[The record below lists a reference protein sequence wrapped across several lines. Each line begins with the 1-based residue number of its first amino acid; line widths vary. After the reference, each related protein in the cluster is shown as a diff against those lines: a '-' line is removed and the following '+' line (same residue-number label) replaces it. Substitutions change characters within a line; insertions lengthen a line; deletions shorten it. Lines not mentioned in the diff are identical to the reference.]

1 MSGEGK
7 KLRTLIVDDEPLAR
21 RTIRD
26 LLAEDPEVE
35 VVGECGT
42 GAEAVESIRTRP
54 PDLLFLDI
62 QMPGMDGFDVL
73 SQVELER
80 ISAVI
85 FVTAYDA
92 YALKAFEVHALDY
105 LLKPFTDDRFR
116 EALARAKSHVEMRE
130 ARGLAESLRAFLRG
144 RAGDEEETAA
154 AAATTVRK
162 GGYLTRFMVKAGG
175 RVIFINPSDV
185 DWIEADNYYVKLHVG
200 GRAHLLRLSMKE
212 LEERLDPKTFWRT
225 HRSAI
230 INLDRVKELHQHP
243 SGEYVVVLRDGTE
256 LKLSR
261 ARRERLQELLM
272 GERD

>member
-1 MSGEGK
+1 VSAEAK
-7 KLRTLIVDDEPLAR
+7 RIRTLIVDDEPLAR
-21 RTIRD
+21 RTIRN
-26 LLAEDPEVE
+26 LLAEDTDVE
-35 VVGECGT
+35 VVGECGG
-42 GAEAVESIRTRP
+42 GAEAVESIQGRP

-73 SQVELER
+73 SQIELEH

-105 LLKPFTDDRFR
+105 LLKPFTDERFR
-116 EALARAKSHVEMRE
+116 EALARAKSHVELRE

-144 RAGDEEETAA
+144 RAGAEDE
-154 AAATTVRK
+154 AATTSAASGRK
-162 GGYLTRFMVKAGG
+162 GGYLTRFMIKVGG

-212 LEERLDPKTFWRT
+212 LEERLDPKLFWRT

-243 SGEYVVVLRDGTE
+243 SGEYVVVLQDGTE

>member
-1 MSGEGK
+1 MSAEAK
-7 KLRTLIVDDEPLAR
+7 RLRTLIVDDEPLAR

-26 LLAEDPEVE
+26 LLAEDPDVE
-35 VVGECGT
+35 VFGECGG
-42 GAEAVESIRTRP
+42 GAEAVESIRRRP

-62 QMPGMDGFDVL
+62 QMPGMDGFGVL
-73 SQVELER
+73 SRIELER

-105 LLKPFTDDRFR
+105 LLKPFTDERFR
-116 EALARAKSHVEMRE
+116 EALARAKSHVELRE

-144 RAGDEEETAA
+144 RAGSEDETAA
-154 AAATTVRK
+154 PVNVVRK
-162 GGYLTRFMVKAGG
+162 GSYLTRFMVKLGG

>member
-7 KLRTLIVDDEPLAR
+7 KIRTLIVDDEPLAR

-42 GAEAVESIRTRP
+42 GAEAVESIRARP

-73 SQVELER
+73 SAVELER

-105 LLKPFTDDRFR
+105 LLKPFTDERFR
-116 EALARAKSHVEMRE
+116 EALARARSHVEMKE

-144 RAGDEEETAA
+144 RAGAEEELATVTTAK
-154 AAATTVRK
+154 K
-162 GGYLTRFMVKAGG
+162 GGYLTRFMVKTGG
-175 RVIFINPSDV
+175 RVIFINPADV

-272 GERD
+272 GERE

>member
-1 MSGEGK
+1 MSGEVK
-7 KLRTLIVDDEPLAR
+7 KIRTLIVDDEPLAR
-21 RTIRD
+21 RTIRN
-26 LLAEDPEVE
+26 LLAEDPDVE
-35 VVGECGT
+35 VVGECGG
-42 GAEAVESIRTRP
+42 GAEAVESIRRRP

-73 SQVELER
+73 SQIELER

-105 LLKPFTDDRFR
+105 LLKPFTDERFR
-116 EALARAKSHVEMRE
+116 EALARAKSHVELRE

-144 RAGDEEETAA
+144 RAGPDEETVVTASG
-154 AAATTVRK
+154 RK
-162 GGYLTRFMVKAGG
+162 AGYLTRFMVKVGG
-175 RVIFINPSDV
+175 RVIFINPADV

-243 SGEYVVVLRDGTE
+243 NGEYVVVLQDGTE

>member
-1 MSGEGK
+1 VSAGPK
-7 KLRTLIVDDEPLAR
+7 RLKTLIVDDEPLAR

-35 VVGECGT
+35 VVGECGG
-42 GAEAVESIRTRP
+42 GAEAVEGIRRRP

-62 QMPGMDGFDVL
+62 QMPGMDGFGVL
-73 SQVELER
+73 SQIELER

-105 LLKPFTDDRFR
+105 LLKPFTDERFK
-116 EALARAKSHVEMRE
+116 EALARAKSHVELRE
-130 ARGLAESLRAFLRG
+130 AKGLAESLRAFLRD
-144 RAGDEEETAA
+144 RAVAADETATPVNA
-154 AAATTVRK
+154 GKK
-162 GGYLTRFMVKAGG
+162 GGYLTRFMVKVGG
-175 RVIFINPSDV
+175 RVIFINPADV

>member
-1 MSGEGK
+1 MNAEPRK
-7 KLRTLIVDDEPLAR
+7 IKTLIVDDEPLAR
-21 RTIRD
+21 RTIRN
-26 LLAEDPEVE
+26 LLAEDPDVE
-35 VVGECGT
+35 VVGECGG
-42 GAEAVESIRTRP
+42 GAEAVERIRSQP

-73 SQVELER
+73 EAVELER

-85 FVTAYDA
+85 FVTAFDA

-105 LLKPFTDDRFR
+105 LLKPFTDARFR
-116 EALARAKSHVEMRE
+116 EALARARSHVELRE
-130 ARGLAESLRAFLRG
+130 AKGLAESLRAFLRG
-144 RAGDEEETAA
+144 RVGASEET
-154 AAATTVRK
+154 TVTAPGRK
-162 GGYLTRFMVKAGG
+162 TGYLTRFMVKVGG
-175 RVIFINPSDV
+175 RVIFVNPSDV
-185 DWIEADNYYVKLHVG
+185 DWIEADNYYIKLHVA

-212 LEERLDPKTFWRT
+212 LEGRLDPKLFWRI

-243 SGEYVVVLRDGTE
+243 GGEYVVVLRDGTE

>member
-1 MSGEGK
+1 MSAEAK
-7 KLRTLIVDDEPLAR
+7 KIRTLIVDDEPLAR
-21 RTIRD
+21 RTIRN
-26 LLAEDPEVE
+26 LLAEDPDVE
-35 VVGECGT
+35 VSGECGGGT
-42 GAEAVESIRTRP
+42 EAVESIRSHP

-73 SQVELER
+73 SQIELER

-105 LLKPFTDDRFR
+105 LLKPFTDERFR
-116 EALARAKSHVEMRE
+116 EALARAKTHVELRE

-144 RAGDEEETAA
+144 RTGSEEEPT
-154 AAATTVRK
+154 AATTAKK

>member
-1 MSGEGK
+1 MSAEARK
-7 KLRTLIVDDEPLAR
+7 IRTLIVDDEPLAR
-21 RTIRD
+21 RTIRN
-26 LLAEDPEVE
+26 LLAEDTNIE
-35 VVGECGT
+35 VVGECGG
-42 GAEAVESIRTRP
+42 GAEAVESIRHRP

-62 QMPGMDGFDVL
+62 QMPGMNGFDVL
-73 SQVELER
+73 SAVELER

-116 EALARAKSHVEMRE
+116 EALARAKSHVELRE
-130 ARGLAESLRAFLRG
+130 AKGLAESLRAFLRG
-144 RAGDEEETAA
+144 RAGAEEETVAA
-154 AAATTVRK
+154 SGRK
-162 GGYLTRFMVKAGG
+162 GGYLTRFMVKVGG

>member
-1 MSGEGK
+1 MTAGAK
-7 KLRTLIVDDEPLAR
+7 QIRALIVDDEPLAR
-21 RTIRD
+21 RTIRN
-26 LLAEDPEVE
+26 LLAEDPDIEVA
-35 VVGECGT
+35 GECGG
-42 GAEAVESIRTRP
+42 GAEAVESIRRRP

-73 SQVELER
+73 SEIELER

-105 LLKPFTDDRFR
+105 VLKPFNDERFR
-116 EALARAKSHVEMRE
+116 EALARAKSHVELRE

-144 RAGDEEETAA
+144 RTGSEGESAA
-154 AAATTVRK
+154 VAASPRK
-162 GGYLTRFMVKAGG
+162 GGHLTRFMVKVGG
-175 RVIFINPSDV
+175 RVIFVNPADV
-185 DWIEADNYYVKLHVG
+185 DWIEADNYYIKLHVG

-212 LEERLDPKTFWRT
+212 LEERLDPKSFWRI

-243 SGEYVVVLRDGTE
+243 GGEYVVVLRDGTE

-272 GERD
+272 GGRD

>member
-1 MSGEGK
+1 MSAAAK
-7 KLRTLIVDDEPLAR
+7 RLKTLIVDDEPLAR

-35 VVGECGT
+35 VIGECGG
-42 GAEAVESIRTRP
+42 GAEAVESISQRA

-62 QMPGMDGFDVL
+62 QMPGMDGFGVL
-73 SQVELER
+73 EAVELER

-105 LLKPFTDDRFR
+105 LLKPFTDERFR
-116 EALARAKSHVEMRE
+116 EALARAKSHVELRE
-130 ARGLAESLRAFLRG
+130 AKGLAESLRAFLRD
-144 RAGDEEETAA
+144 RAGAAADETAPPV
-154 AAATTVRK
+154 ATGKK
-162 GGYLTRFMVKAGG
+162 GGYLTRFMVKVGG
-175 RVIFINPSDV
+175 RVIFINPADV

>member
-1 MSGEGK
+1 MSAEAK
-7 KLRTLIVDDEPLAR
+7 KIRTLIVDDEPLAR
-21 RTIRD
+21 RTIRN
-26 LLAEDPEVE
+26 LLAEDSDVE
-35 VVGECGT
+35 IVGECGG
-42 GAEAVESIRTRP
+42 GADAVESIRRRP

-73 SQVELER
+73 SQIELER

-105 LLKPFTDDRFR
+105 LLKPFTDERFR
-116 EALARAKSHVEMRE
+116 EALARAKSHVELRE

-144 RAGDEEETAA
+144 RAGADEE
-154 AAATTVRK
+154 TVVASSGRK
-162 GGYLTRFMVKAGG
+162 ASYLTRFMVKVGG
-175 RVIFINPSDV
+175 RVIFINPADV
-185 DWIEADNYYVKLHVG
+185 DWVEADNYYVKLHTG

-243 SGEYVVVLRDGTE
+243 SGEYVVVLQDGTE

>member
-1 MSGEGK
+1 MSREARK
-7 KLRTLIVDDEPLAR
+7 IRTLIVDDEPVAR
-21 RTIRD
+21 RTIRN
-26 LLAEDPEVE
+26 LLAEDPDIELID
-35 VVGECGT
+35 ECGG
-42 GAEAVESIRTRP
+42 GAEAVESIRRRP

-73 SQVELER
+73 SQIELER

-105 LLKPFTDDRFR
+105 LLKPFTDERFR
-116 EALARAKSHVEMRE
+116 EALARAKSHVELHE
-130 ARGLAESLRAFLRG
+130 AKGLAESLRAFLRG
-144 RAGDEEETAA
+144 RADEETAV
-154 AAATTVRK
+154 AATGKK

-175 RVIFINPSDV
+175 RVIFINPRDV
-185 DWIEADNYYVKLHVG
+185 DWIEADNYYIKLHVG

-272 GERD
+272 GDRD

>member
-1 MSGEGK
+1 MSAEAK
-7 KLRTLIVDDEPLAR
+7 KIRTLIVDDEPLAR
-21 RTIRD
+21 RTIRN
-26 LLAEDPEVE
+26 LLADDPEVE
-35 VVGECGT
+35 IIGECAG
-42 GAEAVESIRTRP
+42 GAEAVESIRRRP

-73 SQVELER
+73 SAVELEH

-105 LLKPFTDDRFR
+105 LLKPFTDERFR
-116 EALARAKSHVEMRE
+116 EALARAKSHVELRE

-144 RAGDEEETAA
+144 RAAPEEETATA
-154 AAATTVRK
+154 AAPKK
-162 GGYLTRFMVKAGG
+162 GGYLTRFMVKVGG

-185 DWIEADNYYVKLHVG
+185 DWIEADNYYIKLHVS

>member
-7 KLRTLIVDDEPLAR
+7 KIRTLIVDDEPLAR
-21 RTIRD
+21 RTLRN

-35 VVGECGT
+35 VVGECGA
-42 GAEAVESIRTRP
+42 GAEAVESIRRRP

-116 EALARAKSHVEMRE
+116 EALARAKSHVEMKE

-144 RAGDEEETAA
+144 RTGAEEEPAA
-154 AAATTVRK
+154 AARK
-162 GGYLTRFMVKAGG
+162 GGHLTRFMVKVGG
-175 RVIFINPSDV
+175 RVIFINPADV

>member
-1 MSGEGK
+1 MSAEARRIG
-7 KLRTLIVDDEPLAR
+7 TLIVDDEPLAR

-26 LLAEDPEVE
+26 LLAEDPSIEIL
-35 VVGECGT
+35 GECGG
-42 GAEAVESIRTRP
+42 GAEAVESVRRRP

-62 QMPGMDGFDVL
+62 QMPGMNGFDVL
-73 SQVELER
+73 EAVELER

-105 LLKPFTDDRFR
+105 LLKPFTDERFR

-144 RAGDEEETAA
+144 RTGTEEEAA
-154 AAATTVRK
+154 AVAASNKK
-162 GGYLTRFMVKAGG
+162 GGYLTRFMVKSGG
-175 RVIFINPSDV
+175 RVIFVNPSDV

>member
-1 MSGEGK
+1 VSAEPK
-7 KLRTLIVDDEPLAR
+7 KIRTLIVDDEPLAR
-21 RTIRD
+21 RTIRN
-26 LLAEDPEVE
+26 LLAEDADVE
-35 VVGECGT
+35 VVGECGG
-42 GAEAVESIRTRP
+42 GAEAVESILRRP

-62 QMPGMDGFDVL
+62 QMPGIDGFDVL
-73 SQVELER
+73 EAVELER

-105 LLKPFTDDRFR
+105 LLKPFTDGRFR
-116 EALARAKSHVEMRE
+116 EALARAKSHVELRE

-144 RAGDEEETAA
+144 RAGADEETVAA
-154 AAATTVRK
+154 VAASGKKV
-162 GGYLTRFMVKAGG
+162 GYLTRFMVKVGG
-175 RVIFINPSDV
+175 RVIFINPADV

-200 GRAHLLRLSMKE
+200 GRTHLLRLSMKE

>member
-1 MSGEGK
+1 VSAEAK
-7 KLRTLIVDDEPLAR
+7 RLRTLIVDDEPLAR
-21 RTIRD
+21 RTIRN
-26 LLAEDPEVE
+26 LLAEDPDVE
-35 VVGECGT
+35 VIGECGG
-42 GAEAVESIRTRP
+42 GAEAVESIQSRP

-62 QMPGMDGFDVL
+62 QMPGMDGFGVL
-73 SQVELER
+73 SRIELER

-105 LLKPFTDDRFR
+105 LLKPFTDERFR
-116 EALARAKSHVEMRE
+116 EALARAKSHVELRE

-144 RAGDEEETAA
+144 RAGSEDETTAPVTA
-154 AAATTVRK
+154 GKK
-162 GGYLTRFMVKAGG
+162 GGYLTRFMVKLGG
-175 RVIFINPSDV
+175 RVIFINPADV
-185 DWIEADNYYVKLHVG
+185 DWIEADNYYVKLHVA

>member
-1 MSGEGK
+1 MSAEAK
-7 KLRTLIVDDEPLAR
+7 KIRTLIVDDEPLAR
-21 RTIRD
+21 RTIRN
-26 LLAEDPEVE
+26 LLADDPEVE
-35 VVGECGT
+35 IIGECAG
-42 GAEAVESIRTRP
+42 GAEAVESIRRRP

-73 SQVELER
+73 SAVELER

-105 LLKPFTDDRFR
+105 LLKPFTDERFR
-116 EALARAKSHVEMRE
+116 EALARAKSHVELRE
-130 ARGLAESLRAFLRG
+130 ARGLAESLRAFLSG
-144 RAGDEEETAA
+144 RVTSEEETAA
-154 AAATTVRK
+154 APAPKK
-162 GGYLTRFMVKAGG
+162 GGYLTRFMVKVGG

>member
-1 MSGEGK
+1 MSAEAK
-7 KLRTLIVDDEPLAR
+7 RLRTLIVDDEPLAR
-21 RTIRD
+21 RTIRN
-26 LLAEDPEVE
+26 LLAEDPDVE
-35 VVGECGT
+35 VVGECGG
-42 GAEAVESIRTRP
+42 GAEAVESIRRRP
-54 PDLLFLDI
+54 PDLFLDI
-62 QMPGMDGFDVL
+62 QMPGMDGFGVL
-73 SQVELER
+73 EAVELER

-105 LLKPFTDDRFR
+105 LLKPFTDERFR
-116 EALARAKSHVEMRE
+116 EALARAKSHVELRE

-144 RAGDEEETAA
+144 RTGSEDETAV
-154 AAATTVRK
+154 TTTAKRDS
-162 GGYLTRFMVKAGG
+162 YLTRFMVKVGG
-175 RVIFINPSDV
+175 RVIFINPADV

-243 SGEYVVVLRDGTE
+243 GGEYVVVLRDGTE

>member
-1 MSGEGK
+1 MSAEAK
-7 KLRTLIVDDEPLAR
+7 KIRTLIVDDEPLAR
-21 RTIRD
+21 RTIRN
-26 LLAEDPEVE
+26 LLADDPEVE
-35 VVGECGT
+35 IIGECAG
-42 GAEAVESIRTRP
+42 GAEAVESIRRRP

-73 SQVELER
+73 SAVELER

-105 LLKPFTDDRFR
+105 LLKPFTDERFR
-116 EALARAKSHVEMRE
+116 EALARAKSHVELRE

-144 RAGDEEETAA
+144 RVTSEEETAA
-154 AAATTVRK
+154 APASRK
-162 GGYLTRFMVKAGG
+162 GGYLTRFMVKVGG

>member
-1 MSGEGK
+1 
-7 KLRTLIVDDEPLAR
+7 
-21 RTIRD
+21 
-26 LLAEDPEVE
+26 VE
-35 VVGECGT
+35 VVGECGG
-42 GAEAVESIRTRP
+42 GAEAVESVRRSP

-62 QMPGMDGFDVL
+62 QMPGMGGFDVL
-73 SQVELER
+73 AAVELER

-92 YALKAFEVHALDY
+92 YALQAFDVHALDY
-105 LLKPFTDDRFR
+105 LLKPFTDERFR
-116 EALARAKSHVEMRE
+116 EALARAKSHVELRE
-130 ARGLAESLRAFLRG
+130 AKGLAESLRAFLRG
-144 RAGDEEETAA
+144 RADEEAA
-154 AAATTVRK
+154 VAAPPSKR

-175 RVIFINPSDV
+175 RVIFINPADV
-185 DWIEADNYYVKLHVG
+185 DWIEADNYYIKLHVG

-243 SGEYVVVLRDGTE
+243 SGEYVVVLCDGTE

-261 ARRERLQELLM
+261 SRRERLQELLM
-272 GERD
+272 GERE

>member
-1 MSGEGK
+1 MSAEAK
-7 KLRTLIVDDEPLAR
+7 RLRTLIVDDEPLAR
-21 RTIRD
+21 RTIRN
-26 LLAEDPEVE
+26 LLAEDPDVE
-35 VVGECGT
+35 VVGECGG
-42 GAEAVESIRTRP
+42 GAEAVESIRRRP

-62 QMPGMDGFDVL
+62 QMPGMDGFGVL
-73 SQVELER
+73 EAVELER

-105 LLKPFTDDRFR
+105 LLKPFTDERFR
-116 EALARAKSHVEMRE
+116 EALARAKSHVELRE

-144 RAGDEEETAA
+144 RAAAEEETAA
-154 AAATTVRK
+154 AVSAAGRK
-162 GGYLTRFMVKAGG
+162 AGYLTRFMVKVGG
-175 RVIFINPSDV
+175 RVIFVNPAEV

-243 SGEYVVVLRDGTE
+243 GREYVVVLRDGTE

>member
-1 MSGEGK
+1 MSAEAK
-7 KLRTLIVDDEPLAR
+7 KLKALIVDDEPLAR
-21 RTIRD
+21 RTIRN

-35 VVGECGT
+35 VVGECGA
-42 GAEAVESIRTRP
+42 GAEAVESIRRRP

-73 SQVELER
+73 SAVELER

-105 LLKPFTDDRFR
+105 LLKPFTDERFR
-116 EALARAKSHVEMRE
+116 EALTRAKSHVEMRE

-144 RAGDEEETAA
+144 RAGAEEESAVTTAA
-154 AAATTVRK
+154 KK
-162 GGYLTRFMVKAGG
+162 GGHLTRFMVKAGG
-175 RVIFINPSDV
+175 RVIFVNPADV

-272 GERD
+272 GDRD

>member
-42 GAEAVESIRTRP
+42 GAEAVESIRARP

-73 SQVELER
+73 SAVELER

-105 LLKPFTDDRFR
+105 LLKPFNDERFR
-116 EALARAKSHVEMRE
+116 EALARAKSHVELRE
-130 ARGLAESLRAFLRG
+130 AKGLAESLRAFLRS
-144 RAGDEEETAA
+144 RPPAEDESVAVAA
-154 AAATTVRK
+154 PAKK
-162 GGYLTRFMVKAGG
+162 GGYLTRFMVKVGG
-175 RVIFINPSDV
+175 RVIFVNPADV
-185 DWIEADNYYVKLHVG
+185 DWIEADNYYIKLHVG

-212 LEERLDPKTFWRT
+212 LEERLDPKSFWRI